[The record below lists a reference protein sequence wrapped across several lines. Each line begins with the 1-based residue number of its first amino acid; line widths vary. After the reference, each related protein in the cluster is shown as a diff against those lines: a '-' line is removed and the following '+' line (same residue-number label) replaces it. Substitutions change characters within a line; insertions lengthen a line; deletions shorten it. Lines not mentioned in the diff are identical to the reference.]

1 MAPSAPPDQWA
12 LLLCPACASE
22 GLAALQQRG
31 ALRRPEPS
39 CQGTGQAMAVA
50 PGRWGRDRE
59 NQRPGSLPGG
69 PAAACAEQLVRV

>member
-1 MAPSAPPDQWA
+1 
-12 LLLCPACASE
+12 
-22 GLAALQQRG
+22 LQQRG